1 MELLTEAFAS
11 AWKRSVNIDSDKLSV
26 WPRRLV
32 VCVCFQPL
40 LHTLLRFSTTVPRTL
55 PRTVPRTDSSRTVLF
70 MFLSA
75 KWSSALWIFQIV
87 NITMAALQY
96 REQQSGR
103 RPVDITFT
111 VRGSRGYLTGSDVSN
126 ALMRLTVVEF
136 SYYMGFPVLQIA
148 EREDNRKKLRLNEC
162 LILAPVTIHRSN
174 IMVLVGLFPTAFH
187 YPELNT
193 SQVLRSSWLRTG
205 MTSSVVRAMKTA
217 AI

>member
-26 WPRRLV
+26 
-32 VCVCFQPL
+32 CFQPL
-40 LHTLLRFSTTVPRTL
+40 LHTLLRFSTTVPRT
-55 PRTVPRTDSSRTVLF
+55 VPRTDSSRTETVLF

-75 KWSSALWIFQIV
+75 KWSSAVWMFQIV

-148 EREDNRKKLRLNEC
+148 EREDNKKKLRLNEC
-162 LILAPVTIHRSN
+162 LILALATNPPLSYNGSRWTFPHSFPLSRAEHQPGASL
-174 IMVLVGLFPTAFH
+174 LVAQNRYDLI
-187 YPELNT
+187 
-193 SQVLRSSWLRTG
+193 RC
-205 MTSSVVRAMKTA
+205 
-217 AI
+217 